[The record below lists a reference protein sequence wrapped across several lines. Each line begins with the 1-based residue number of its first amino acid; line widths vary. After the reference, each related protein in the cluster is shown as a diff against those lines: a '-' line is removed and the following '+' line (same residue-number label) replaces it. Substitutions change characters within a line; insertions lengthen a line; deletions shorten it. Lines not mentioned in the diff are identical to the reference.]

1 MHRHPT
7 LVCAFSPLP
16 KITHLRRKEAG
27 LKSRSPDVLESK
39 RLSLS
44 LHFQGLKTRNLR
56 DSPEARD
63 RASRAGAEGVRRIVS
78 VVSIGQTPEK
88 LAFVSGLCP

>member
-7 LVCAFSPLP
+7 LVCVFSPLP

-44 LHFQGLKTRNLR
+44 LHFQDLKTRNLR
-56 DSPEARD
+56 DSPEARG
-63 RASRAGAEGVRRIVS
+63 RASRAGAEGFRRIVS

>member
-1 MHRHPT
+1 M

-44 LHFQGLKTRNLR
+44 LHFYGVSQGLKTRNLR
-56 DSPEARD
+56 DSPEARG
-63 RASRAGAEGVRRIVS
+63 RASRAGAEGFRRIVS